1 MPLNCKYN
9 LNQHLM
15 SNILVPYDF
24 NRQSELALE
33 QAVNLARITKSKIIL
48 LYVNEF
54 PGFITSLFS
63 DRQDDEMLE
72 KINDHL
78 DSIAVRY
85 SLRTGVD
92 IDATMQKGR
101 IYTTINRVAEETA
114 STFIVMGTRSSDSN
128 DPERKRMLGANT
140 SRVIRSATCPVITIS
155 GSTHYEGCRSIL
167 LPMDLTKETK
177 QKVGWAIDIAKIYGA
192 KIRAVSALWSLN
204 DTEIITKLNIQ
215 MNQVKRFIEE
225 TGIECEAEIIE
236 SPKGEKT
243 HVPAILEYA
252 RSKGD
257 VDLIVIMT
265 QQEFSIVEFFVG
277 SHAQEFIRCSEIPVV
292 SIVPKE
298 LGFVSIFS

>member
-1 MPLNCKYN
+1 
-9 LNQHLM
+9 M
-15 SNILVPYDF
+15 STILVPFDF

-33 QAVNLARITKSKIIL
+33 QAVNLAKHTKSKITL
-48 LYVNEF
+48 LYVTEF

-63 DRQDDEMLE
+63 DGKDEEMLE

-78 DSIAVRY
+78 DAVAARM
-85 SLRTGVD
+85 SLRSGID
-92 IDATMQKGR
+92 IEATMQKGR
-101 IYTTINRVAEETA
+101 IYTTINKVAEEIHA
-114 STFIVMGTRSSDSN
+114 SYIVMGTRSSEGA

-140 SRVIRSATCPVITIS
+140 SRVIRAATCPVITIS
-155 GSTHYEGCRSIL
+155 GDSHYDGCRSIL

-177 QKVGWAIDIAKIYGA
+177 QKVGWAIEFAKIYNA

-204 DTEIITKLNIQ
+204 DHEIISKLNMQ
-215 MNQVKRFIEE
+215 MNQVKRFIQE

-236 SPKGEKT
+236 SPKGEST

-265 QQEFSIVEFFVG
+265 QQEFSIVDFFVG
-277 SHAQEFIRCSEIPVV
+277 SHAQEFLRNSEIPVV

-298 LGFVSIFS
+298 LGFVSIMS